1 MPKRVDRMYAFIRGK
16 LIEASLSQVIIETQG
31 IGYRLLVPINLLG
44 KLLPLGSEVLLHTS
58 FVVREA
64 SQALYGFLSTADRDM
79 FETLINLSG
88 IGPKTA
94 LSILGH
100 LEVAGLA
107 EAISRSNVALLSK
120 VPGIGKKT
128 AERLILEL
136 GGRLDSIAALQ
147 LHSLPSQKQDALNA
161 LINLGYSPS
170 AAEKAVRQATATL
183 PEESDLPTLITAA
196 LKYQR

>member
-1 MPKRVDRMYAFIRGK
+1 MYAFIRGK
-16 LIEASLSQVIIETQG
+16 LIEASLSQVILETQG
-31 IGYRLLVPINLLG
+31 VGYRLLVPINLLG
-44 KLLPLGSEVLLHTS
+44 KLPSLGSEVLLHAS

-64 SQALYGFLSTADRDM
+64 SQALYGFFSLEDRDM

-94 LSILGH
+94 LNILGH
-100 LEVAGLA
+100 LELTGLA

-136 GGRLDSIAALQ
+136 RGRLDGVAAL
-147 LHSLPSQKQDALNA
+147 LPHALPSQKQDALQA
-161 LINLGYSPS
+161 LMNLGYSQS
-170 AAEKAVRQATATL
+170 SAEKAVRQAAATL

-196 LKYQR
+196 LKFQR